1 MIIWQHRSGDNH
13 YQVRSAGASIRL
25 YRNEVFH
32 SQYNGQR
39 LLNGGVWDMLW
50 LPLFFRPPRSIKRVL
65 VLGVGAGAAVKKIL
79 DYGHAVDMTAIDIDA
94 VHLRIA
100 RRFVG
105 LKASRRARTGAAP
118 NIQLIHADAIQWL
131 AERDNNGASYDLIID
146 DLFFEQQGE
155 PVRAVDFADNRQAWF
170 KLLKRHL
177 SPHGLLVAN
186 CVSLPQARS
195 LVAGRR
201 KALRGAF
208 QHGFL
213 LRQPNYDNA
222 ISVCSRKPLLLA
234 DWSNQLAATLEET
247 QTAKFAGSKCVK
259 QARQQIRFTQLG

>member
-105 LKASRRARTGAAP
+105 LKACAVGPTKAFAFWRSTVCTGAQSLAMRLDAAP
-118 NIQLIHADAIQWL
+118 I
-131 AERDNNGASYDLIID
+131 
-146 DLFFEQQGE
+146 
-155 PVRAVDFADNRQAWF
+155 
-170 KLLKRHL
+170 
-177 SPHGLLVAN
+177 
-186 CVSLPQARS
+186 
-195 LVAGRR
+195 
-201 KALRGAF
+201 
-208 QHGFL
+208 
-213 LRQPNYDNA
+213 
-222 ISVCSRKPLLLA
+222 
-234 DWSNQLAATLEET
+234 
-247 QTAKFAGSKCVK
+247 
-259 QARQQIRFTQLG
+259 